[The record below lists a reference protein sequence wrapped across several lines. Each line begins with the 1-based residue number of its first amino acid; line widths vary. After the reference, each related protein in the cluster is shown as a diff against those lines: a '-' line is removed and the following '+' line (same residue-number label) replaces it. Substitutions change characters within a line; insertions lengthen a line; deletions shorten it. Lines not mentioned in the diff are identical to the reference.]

1 MRRQKGFSLIEL
13 LIVVAIILIIA
24 SIAIPSLMRSKM
36 QANNVAA
43 ASTLRTVNTA
53 EATYSTMYPTIG
65 YAGQWSQL
73 GPAAPGAACTAGAA
87 CLLDSMVACNPGNGP
102 CSKLG
107 YNYFIN
113 DGFGGPGVGPTPA
126 AGTPPQTNFAVSATP
141 VQMGVSG
148 DTNYCSF
155 LDTIVRSSKNAN
167 PPVNT
172 PALLSAPGQTI
183 AGCTDQSQYGPI

>member
-1 MRRQKGFSLIEL
+1 MCKQKGFSLIEL

-24 SIAIPSLMRSKM
+24 AIAVPSLMRSKI

-53 EATYSTMYPTIG
+53 QATYATMYPTLG

-73 GPAAPGAACTAGAA
+73 GPSAPGAPCTAGAA
-87 CLLDSMVACNPGNGP
+87 CLLDVMVACGGNGP
-102 CSKLG
+102 CNKLG
-107 YNYFIN
+107 YNYFVN
-113 DGFGGPGVGPTPA
+113 DGFGGPGAGPKPA
-126 AGTPPQTNFAVSATP
+126 PGTPSQTNFAVSATP
-141 VQMGVSG
+141 FQMGVSG

-172 PALLSAPGQTI
+172 PAPLKAPGEIIT
-183 AGCTDQSQYGPI
+183 GCSDQSQYGPI

>member
-1 MRRQKGFSLIEL
+1 MHKHKGFSLIEL

-43 ASTLRTVNTA
+43 ASTLRAVNTA
-53 EATYSTMYPTIG
+53 EATYATAYPTLG
-65 YAGQWSQL
+65 YAAQWSQL
-73 GPAAPGAACTAGAA
+73 GPAAPGTACTAAAA
-87 CLLDSMVACNPGNGP
+87 CLLDVMVACGGNGP
-102 CSKLG
+102 CTKLG
-107 YNYFIN
+107 YNYFVN
-113 DGFGGPGVGPTPA
+113 DGFGGPGSGPHPA
-126 AGTPPQTNFAVSATP
+126 PGTPPQTNFAVSATP
-141 VQMGVSG
+141 FQMGVSG

-172 PALLSAPGQTI
+172 PAPLTAPGETLV
-183 AGCTDQSQYGPI
+183 GCGDLTKYGAI

>member
-1 MRRQKGFSLIEL
+1 MRKQKGFSLIEL

-24 SIAIPSLMRSKM
+24 SIAVPSLMRSKI

-53 EATYSTMYPTIG
+53 EATYATAYPTLG

-73 GPAAPGAACTAGAA
+73 GPAAPGTPCTAAAA
-87 CLLDSMVACNPGNGP
+87 CLLDVMVACGGNGP
-102 CSKLG
+102 CTKLG
-107 YNYFIN
+107 YNYFVN
-113 DGFGGPGVGPTPA
+113 DGFGGPGAGPKPA
-126 AGTPPQTNFAVSATP
+126 PGTPPETNFAVSASP
-141 VQMGVSG
+141 FQLGVSG

-155 LDTIVRSSKNAN
+155 LDTIVRSTKNAN

-172 PALLSAPGQTI
+172 PPGLATPGEAV
-183 AGCTDQSQYGPI
+183 AGCGDVTKYGPI